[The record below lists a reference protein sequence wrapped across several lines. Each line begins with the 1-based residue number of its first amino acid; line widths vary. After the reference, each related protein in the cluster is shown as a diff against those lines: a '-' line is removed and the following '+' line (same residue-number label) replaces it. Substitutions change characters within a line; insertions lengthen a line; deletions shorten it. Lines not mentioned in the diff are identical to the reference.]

1 MSNLFRAAAHV
12 LRDYIGD
19 TYTLLAAS
27 DAVVSFVETQVA
39 QAEQV
44 EPFTIK
50 SPDGHATFNWTTRL
64 WDYDHEYLVG
74 LCLRNDVVLMYVGDA
89 KKIHA
94 IKELRRVVPGVGL
107 KAAKEAVEDSRVSDA
122 AHSHF

>member
-27 DAVVSFVETQVA
+27 DAVVSFVETQIA
-39 QAEQV
+39 QV

-107 KAAKEAVEDSRVSDA
+107 KAAKEAVEDYRVSDT
-122 AHSHF
+122 AHSRF